1 MAETEKSSQLDAQNP
16 WPGLAAYDEASHAFF
31 NGRDADAEELLRRV
45 QLAPLTVLY
54 GKSGLG
60 KSSLLQA
67 GLFPQLRQKHY
78 LPVYIRLDFS
88 ETGSVNFSALDQ
100 VATRL
105 KQELEDQKTDF
116 PEFGPSE
123 SLWGYLHRRELE
135 IWSPD
140 NYLLTPVLVFDQ
152 FEEVFS
158 RGGGDPEQLRL
169 LVHALA
175 DLIENRV
182 PAELATGEESRRA
195 AAQLDLFTQRY
206 RVLLSFREDFLP
218 HFKNWEKE
226 IPSLLKNWWQLRLLS
241 RQHAIEVV
249 AKAGVEIVS
258 PGTAEAIVGFVGNL
272 EESRLGNE
280 AAIEPVLLS
289 LFCYQLNRRRQRRDS
304 SQRDPSQRGPSQ
316 IDAEL
321 LRNAGQDILRDFYN
335 DALADMPSVSRF
347 IEKYLIQGNRYRSSY
362 PVQLA
367 IEERLITQAQLADLT
382 DRHRL
387 LRIDQQLGTP
397 RIELI
402 HDRLVS
408 VVREANE
415 RREKEEKEEKEEE
428 ERRRARKI
436 FWGSIIVGI
445 LVIIVAIGYGV
456 LQRQLA
462 ETLNNQKSDFVAC
475 VNSATQS
482 ITDKSNPDEIANVV
496 AALQACIANSTRNQE
511 KSPTITPSTK
521 YPLIYI
527 QIRDNA
533 QKDCAEYIQN
543 LLQKENFNVSPIQQL
558 NIGPKNTEVRYFKKS
573 SDSQA
578 NKIRDILTEMKI
590 KVAYP
595 PKYFSPSDN
604 SNRTPDDHLEIW
616 FAPDAFNN
624 AVGCQK

>member
-88 ETGSVNFSALDQ
+88 ETGSVNVSALDQ

-140 NYLLTPVLVFDQ
+140 NHLLTPVLVFDQ

-158 RGGGDPEQLRL
+158 RGGGDPEQLRP

-195 AAQLDLFTQRY
+195 AAQFDLFTQRY

-226 IPSLLKNWWQLRLLS
+226 IPSLLKNWWQLRPLS

-249 AKAGVEIVS
+249 AKAGAEVIS
-258 PGTAEAIVGFVGNL
+258 PGIAEAIVDFVGNL

-289 LFCYQLNRRRQRRDS
+289 LFCYQLNRRRQRRGS
-304 SQRDPSQRGPSQ
+304 SH

-321 LRNAGQDILRDFYN
+321 LRNAGQDILRDFYT
-335 DALADMPSVSRF
+335 DALAGMRSVSRF

-367 IEERLITQAQLADLT
+367 IDEHLITQKQLAELT
-382 DRHRL
+382 DRRRL

-402 HDRLVS
+402 HNRLVS

-415 RREKEEKEEKEEE
+415 RR
-428 ERRRARKI
+428 RTRKI

-462 ETLNNQKSDFVAC
+462 ETLNTQKSDLVAC
-475 VNSATQS
+475 VNLAIQS
-482 ITDKSNPDEIANVV
+482 ITDKSNPDEIAKVV
-496 AALQACIANSTRNQE
+496 GALQTCKVNSTRSQE
-511 KSPTITPSTK
+511 STK

-527 QIRDNA
+527 QTRDNA
-533 QKDCAEYIQN
+533 QKDCVEYIQN

-558 NIGPKNTEVRYFKKS
+558 NIGPKNTEVRYFKES
-573 SDSQA
+573 SNSQA

-624 AVGCQK
+624 AVGCPK